1 MMPPS
6 LELVSLHIPKTA
18 GTSLRGILLDHFGAG
33 LAKLD
38 LYDSGSL
45 KFNDQAWDGRQ
56 WPKHTR
62 AVHGHFKFDSIG
74 PLLPGPAETA
84 WITWVRHPVE
94 RVVSNYYFLHQV
106 IAQRIAELPDENL
119 WSRMGKT
126 IEEFVAHEANCNVM
140 SAFLHSA
147 PLEQF
152 AFVGIQDD
160 FEQEIQLMALAL
172 GWPQPKT
179 KHFNTTSNK
188 PTSINADLRSWIE
201 QHNALDLELYER
213 ALQLRM
219 GRLNQKHP

>member
-18 GTSLRGILLDHFGAG
+18 GTSLRGILFDHFGAG

-38 LYDSGSL
+38 LYDSGNL
-45 KFNDQAWDGRQ
+45 KFNDQVWVDRQ
-56 WPKHTR
+56 WPKQTR
-62 AVHGHFKFDSIG
+62 AVHGHFKYDSIG
-74 PLLPGPAETA
+74 GLLPSPAETP

-94 RVVSNYYFLHQV
+94 RVVSNYYFLRQV
-106 IAQRIAELPDENL
+106 IEQRIQEQPDENL

-152 AFVGIQDD
+152 AFIGIQDD
-160 FEQEIQLMALAL
+160 FEQEIQHMAAVLQ
-172 GWPQPKT
+172 WPKLT
-179 KHFNTTSNK
+179 NRLYNTTGNK
-188 PTSINADLRSWIE
+188 PSSISAELRRWIE
-201 QHNALDLELYER
+201 QHNALDLELYDR

-219 GRLNQKHP
+219 TRLNQKHL